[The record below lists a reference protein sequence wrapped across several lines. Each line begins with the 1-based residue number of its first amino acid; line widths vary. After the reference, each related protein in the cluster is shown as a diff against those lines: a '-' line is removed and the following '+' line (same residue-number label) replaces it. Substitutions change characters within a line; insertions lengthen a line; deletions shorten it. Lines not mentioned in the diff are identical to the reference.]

1 MFASIE
7 RRVLCDAHWVSTSSA
22 LLPPTPTAESPRQSA
37 PGFEI
42 YEVLKRLQNGEFVNV
57 DFVDDLNKATKLVRD
72 LDATW
77 PGIYLVRDSEG
88 NDVEFLK

>member
-1 MFASIE
+1 M
-7 RRVLCDAHWVSTSSA
+7 
-22 LLPPTPTAESPRQSA
+22 
-37 PGFEI
+37 

-57 DFVDDLNKATKLVRD
+57 DFVDDLNKATKLARD